1 MTPMD
6 RHAETVAYNRIKS
19 RLNMK
24 LIRYKILPL
33 LAYELLYYHNE
44 VLFDWLT
51 WNQTLQNLSNRNDLL
66 RIWIETKNWNSL
78 PQKQL

>member
-44 VLFDWLT
+44 VLFD
-51 WNQTLQNLSNRNDLL
+51 
-66 RIWIETKNWNSL
+66 
-78 PQKQL
+78 